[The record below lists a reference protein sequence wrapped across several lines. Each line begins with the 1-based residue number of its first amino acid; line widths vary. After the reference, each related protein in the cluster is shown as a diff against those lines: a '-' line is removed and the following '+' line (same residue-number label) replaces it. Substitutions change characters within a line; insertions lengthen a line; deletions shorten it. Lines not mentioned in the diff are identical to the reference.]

1 MSVCLSMCSSS
12 LGLSLCALV
21 SMCVCLSDSLSI
33 FEVFSN
39 HRPIPNKGLTK
50 LIRSNAQDIVYSFCS
65 RRGKNMTYFVFLFV
79 QYSDREGKNKNFI
92 SIIFKFLLHC
102 YQHGEKS
109 FLSFLNLI
117 STCKTFKITQD
128 NGFM

>member
-1 MSVCLSMCSSS
+1 
-12 LGLSLCALV
+12 
-21 SMCVCLSDSLSI
+21 
-33 FEVFSN
+33 
-39 HRPIPNKGLTK
+39 
-50 LIRSNAQDIVYSFCS
+50 
-65 RRGKNMTYFVFLFV
+65 MTYFVFLFV

-117 STCKTFKITQD
+117 WDIINMAVFLMKLAV
-128 NGFM
+128 NN